1 MATERTADNRK
12 LIGYLS
18 SGALVLG
25 TLMPVTI
32 FYSGPMPMGS
42 AILAHGVFGWLVI
55 GCAAAAAYFVYHDN
69 YERVTLATAGAVL
82 VCRSSSAV
90 QSPCCR
96 ITTQTRQRQY
106 SNNSICSFRTQRSN
120 PDGDG
125 FPYLAAS
132 PGSWR
137 ARAIRAG
144 WRISR
149 AALRERVGVRK

>member
-42 AILAHGVFGWLVI
+42 ATLAHSVFGWLVI
-55 GCAAAAAYFVYHDN
+55 GCAAAAAYFVYHNN

-82 VCRSSSAV
+82 VCLPILIGCAIAVLSNHDPDSAAPIF
-90 QSPCCR
+90 Q
-96 ITTQTRQRQY
+96 QLYLQL
-106 SNNSICSFRTQRSN
+106 SNSTVEPGWGWLPLLGGIAGLVAVSRN
-120 PDGDG
+120 PRW
-125 FPYLAAS
+125 LADKS
-132 PGSWR
+132 GGISGEGGS
-137 ARAIRAG
+137 
-144 WRISR
+144 
-149 AALRERVGVRK
+149 